1 MTHNPKSASAKC
13 DHPAFAA
20 CWFTGALILQSSA
33 MAGSHSYLRPGAAV
47 CLSGVRPKRRRYQA
61 GLRLG
66 AEVSTRCQATALIV
80 PNAFTA
86 PAFVHA
92 KSFAFARV
100 KHNLN
105 DLGPIAAA
113 NAPELFLGLF
123 AAQSMSA
130 EEVHVMLQG
139 HQSGRWTLVPQ
150 NWLNSE
156 YFVA

>member
-1 MTHNPKSASAKC
+1 MRSSCVCGLLVYRCAHFTKLSADRWP
-13 DHPAFAA
+13 DHIRISDLEPLFVCQA
-20 CWFTGALILQSSA
+20 CGRSGAD
-33 MAGSHSYLRPGAAV
+33 
-47 CLSGVRPKRRRYQA
+47 YQA

-66 AEVSTRCQATALIV
+66 AEVSKRRRATALIV
-80 PNAFTA
+80 PNALTA

-92 KSFAFARV
+92 KGSAFARV

-139 HQSGRWTLVPQ
+139 HQSGRWSLVPQ